1 MADYIKSLTVPEED
15 ATYLIKENPAIHYAV
30 CSTAAATAAK
40 TIDLE
45 GFVLDTGS
53 WIAVKFTITNTAAV
67 ANLTLNVNNTGAK
80 NIKYRN
86 ANLGSAG
93 YLAANRIY
101 LMLYDGTYWQVV
113 GDINTNDNTYDRTSM
128 QTRIYAGGVGV
139 FPYSLCG
146 LDINRRVQAFTTT
159 GGTGTSKAFNTTAKF
174 LYPPTIM
181 YHNENET
188 KADGAVVTNNV
199 LYEQFPSAN
208 LTYSCNITTSAGFTQ
223 YKPVFL
229 EAIMNEDGTWSP
241 TSTGLTQTFTS
252 GKYYILIGCMYNTS
266 VYQLCTFAH
275 KPMFYCDGGL
285 LVGADNT
292 NSQLTWGYCPTPY
305 NDSNKTVTIPG
316 FVHRTNAL
324 IFIMFHHHANVTS
337 PFTLNINGTGAATV
351 TIINNEELGGIEDV
365 GIYWGLFRETVINDT
380 NRLFDL
386 IDCNLHGFSNPVA
399 GGNAITNLDY
409 TGGQNFYK
417 YSFGAIDI
425 NGNMHRF
432 DTSGTDTTNFL
443 WPPKLFI
450 VDYMYGGSENPNLK
464 DVKVYN
470 SCVVSTGNEFVIDKG
485 IWHKIIINPDGTWS
499 FDNNSLG
506 LTQDPAET
514 GYYIFV
520 GVPIKTGTGSYYFF
534 QSDVVVYYDG
544 TNITPFIPHPSITT
558 SADTTSSASPG
569 AGNTFTA
576 IDSVTRD
583 SNGHVTTLN
592 TKTVTLPAGY
602 THPTYTANTEF
613 GYKYVTWDTIGS
625 VTGGDYQL
633 KQYRGLNNSTGW
645 VKIAQLKIT
654 GTYINQPLKLRV
666 VQRVTMEY
674 DIVIRFA
681 GANSKD
687 PTLSTFKV
695 YMDTPGNSLTTPS
708 VYFNKTST
716 DATNGSTWDLYIKKL
731 DGYDSIDILNFD
743 FGRYTATRFEWT
755 WYADGTEASE
765 QPTAGNLA
773 SVVTYAYGDVYGGIY
788 TRTLTSSNID
798 SQTGAFAFKGTNLIG
813 GTADWAG
820 IQLGYDNDMVQIVG
834 GYNGLWVRQNDSG
847 TWSNWLGL
855 LKPNNV
861 TAASGGGLTATITT
875 TTAGTVD
882 VNTGVSLGHSNSV
895 TALTT
900 SSLKKITYDANGHIT
915 ASTDVQSADVSSLI
929 NLLSTGSSAPN
940 LNDYYVCQYA
950 NGGTTTTS
958 YYRRPISALWT
969 TFKALITSATT
980 GSGNAITAASISN
993 DGNNRKITFTK
1004 GDTFLTTTAAAND
1017 YVTKANGTITTKLT
1031 VGTGSGDGQQANGL
1045 KMWTKA
1051 ANQRV
1056 LGLYWSYGDTWGTE
1070 PAQVSYFNQYDGATP
1085 GDKGALLLLPYQTES
1100 SVVDGSKGLW
1110 LIKDHA
1116 YIDGVEL
1123 SKVTH
1128 NHDGTYVP
1136 LTGSESMS
1144 NKFISVGNGATFGVQ
1159 NTAGTYRIGLHS
1171 GSGSS
1176 GTNRGIYDWAGDY
1189 SGIDNWILYIDA
1201 NNETSIYSTIKE
1213 YTSQSGNFC
1222 IPFFGAAAAT
1232 GPKKFYHNNGL
1243 WYNSK
1248 NGTTTDA
1255 GNAYLVLGNSSNSTT
1270 EGNKEGILRL
1280 YSTNTS
1286 YAQIKAPSTTT
1297 ARTLTLPNASGTLAI
1312 NKSCM
1317 IYEGND
1323 AITDS
1328 NGWYKFAQATLSATS
1343 TDSTA
1348 IFLISKSWDS
1358 TNGKVP
1364 GATGILV
1371 AHIRTDNSDKG
1382 KMAES
1387 SCDLTWLIA
1396 GNKIDVNHFKLI
1408 HYDTTTVSTRAELW
1422 CRIPER
1428 YAAWSIIELR
1438 ENSRTA
1444 LSLSQWTLYSYSGV
1458 AGTAFPSDYT
1468 GTVKISDVQTLL
1480 AGTV

>member
-1 MADYIKSLTVPEED
+1 MAN
-15 ATYLIKENPAIHYAV
+15 KEFDDV
-30 CSTAAATAAK
+30 QLDVEFTAASTR
-40 TIDLE
+40 
-45 GFVLDTGS
+45 
-53 WIAVKFTITNTAAV
+53 
-67 ANLTLNVNNTGAK
+67 ANLTSEENIAISFGKLAKWYNDFDHTVFNGVYMAHCNTAQNVLAKTVDIPNFKLRDRVIVMISFDSLFVENGTTLNVSNTGACMIDMR
-80 NIKYRN
+80 NIDLVPHTAVTASY
-86 ANLGSAG
+86 NLFQT
-93 YLAANRIY
+93 YLPILTMY
-101 LMLYDGTYWQVV
+101 YD
-113 GDINTNDNTYDRTSM
+113 
-128 QTRIYAGGVGV
+128 AE
-139 FPYSLCG
+139 
-146 LDINRRVQAFTTT
+146 
-159 GGTGTSKAFNTTAKF
+159 
-174 LYPPTIM
+174 YPRW
-181 YHNENET
+181 
-188 KADGAVVTNNV
+188 VVTNVVNHMTHLV
-199 LYEQFPSAN
+199 GGSGADSLHLPPRAAN
-208 LTYSCNITTSAGFTQ
+208 LFGVIDLVAVSTTHNKFVPIRYSNTTPPIQ
-223 YKPVFL
+223 
-229 EAIMNEDGTWSP
+229 
-241 TSTGLTQTFTS
+241 
-252 GKYYILIGCMYNTS
+252 
-266 VYQLCTFAH
+266 
-275 KPMFYCDGGL
+275 FY
-285 LVGADNT
+285 
-292 NSQLTWGYCPTPY
+292 
-305 NDSNKTVTIPG
+305 
-316 FVHRTNAL
+316 
-324 IFIMFHHHANVTS
+324 
-337 PFTLNINGTGAATV
+337 
-351 TIINNEELGGIEDV
+351 
-365 GIYWGLFRETVINDT
+365 
-380 NRLFDL
+380 
-386 IDCNLHGFSNPVA
+386 
-399 GGNAITNLDY
+399 
-409 TGGQNFYK
+409 
-417 YSFGAIDI
+417 
-425 NGNMHRF
+425 
-432 DTSGTDTTNFL
+432 
-443 WPPKLFI
+443 WPPKMCYCI
-450 VDYMYGGSENPNLK
+450 AHKESESGDAPAPF
-464 DVKVYN
+464 
-470 SCVVSTGNEFVIDKG
+470 TGWEAKIYQYAMAEVPPLVTLNASPGDLIWMEIDIDTANGNVWSSAENIATASSFTSNKYYTCIG
-485 IWHKIIINPDGTWS
+485 IC
-499 FDNNSLG
+499 
-506 LTQDPAET
+506 
-514 GYYIFV
+514 
-520 GVPIKTGTGSYYFF
+520 KTTTTYYFIPTGI
-534 QSDVVVYYDG
+534 VVYYDG
-544 TNITPFIPHPSITT
+544 TNITPFIPHPNITT

-633 KQYRGLNNSTGW
+633 KQYRGVSNSTGW
-645 VKIAQLKIT
+645 VKIAQLKVT

-666 VQRVTMEY
+666 VQRGTMWY
-674 DIVIRFA
+674 DIIIRFA
-681 GANSKD
+681 NANSKD
-687 PTLSTFKV
+687 PSLNAFKV
-695 YMDTPGNSLTTPS
+695 YMDTPGASITAPS
-708 VYFNKTST
+708 VYLNKTST

-731 DGYDSIDILNFD
+731 DGYDSIDILSFD
-743 FGRYTATRFEWT
+743 FGRYSATRFEWT

-773 SVVTYAYGDVYGGIY
+773 SVVTYAYGDVYGGLH
-788 TRTLTSSNID
+788 TRTVTASNID
-798 SQTGAFAFKGTNLIG
+798 SQSGSFAFKGTNLIG

-847 TWSNWLGL
+847 TWNNWIGL

-915 ASTDVQSADVSSLI
+915 ASADVQSADVSTLI
-929 NLLSTGSSAPN
+929 NLLSTASSTPN

-958 YYRRPISALWT
+958 YHRRPISALWT
-969 TFKALITSATT
+969 TFKALITSTTT

-1004 GDTFLTTTAAAND
+1004 GDTFLTTTDAAND

-1031 VGTGSGDGQQANGL
+1031 VGTGSGNGQQANGL
-1045 KMWTKA
+1045 KIWTKA
-1051 ANQRV
+1051 ALMKV
-1056 LGLYWSYGDTWGTE
+1056 LGLYWSYGDTWGTN
-1070 PAQVSYFNQYDGATP
+1070 PAQVSYINQYDGATP
-1085 GDKGALLLLPYQTES
+1085 GDKGALLLLPYQAEGT
-1100 SVVDGSKGLW
+1100 VDDGSKGMW
-1110 LIKDHA
+1110 IVKDHA

-1144 NKFISVGNGATFGVQ
+1144 NKFISVGDGSTFGVQ

-1171 GSGSS
+1171 GTSSG
-1176 GTNRGIYDWAGDY
+1176 GTNRGIWDWAGDY
-1189 SGIDNWILYIDA
+1189 NGANSWILCVDG

-1213 YTSQSGNFC
+1213 YTDQSGNYC
-1222 IPFFGAAAAT
+1222 IPFFGAGAAT
-1232 GPKKFYHNNGL
+1232 GTKKFYHNNGL

-1248 NGTTTDA
+1248 NGTTSAA

-1280 YSTNTS
+1280 YSTNTG

-1297 ARTLTLPNASGTLAI
+1297 ARTLTLPNATGTLAL

-1317 IYEGND
+1317 IYEGSD

-1328 NGWYKFAQATLSATS
+1328 NGWYKFAQATLSATA

-1364 GATGILV
+1364 GTTGILV
-1371 AHIRTDNSDKG
+1371 VHIRTDNSDKG

-1396 GNKIDVNHFKLI
+1396 GDKIDVNHFKLI
-1408 HYDTTTVSTRAELW
+1408 HYDTTTVNTRAELW

-1444 LSLSQWTLYSYSGV
+1444 LSLSQWTLYNYSGV

-1468 GTVKISDVQTLL
+1468 GTVKISNVQSLL